1 MIGGVRKMDKV
12 IGIYCIE
19 NIKNNKRY
27 IGQSIDV
34 NLRLSNHKSALRHNR
49 HRNIHLQDAWNKYG
63 EENFNFYIICE
74 CTEEELD
81 DKECCYILEF
91 NCMNPSYGYNFESG
105 GNKNK
110 HPSDSS
116 RQKMSESHIGLQAG
130 ENNPSW
136 GIPKSAET
144 KKKISDTQKERFKNK
159 ENHPMFGRCQSQDT
173 KAKISFS
180 RKGKNAGENHPFF
193 GKTHSE
199 EERKKIS
206 QNRGGKPIFCPEL
219 NENFWGASEAEEK
232 YGISHSLIIACCRG
246 KRKHTGRHPFT
257 GEPLSWQYSINN
269 NTNNT

>member
-1 MIGGVRKMDKV
+1 MDKV

-19 NIKNNKRY
+19 NIKNNKKY

-74 CTEEELD
+74 CAEEELD
-81 DKECCYILEF
+81 DKECCYISEF

-110 HPSDSS
+110 HPSDNS

-130 ENNPSW
+130 ENSPSW

-159 ENHPMFGRCQSQDT
+159 ENHPMFGKCQSQDT
-173 KAKISFS
+173 KAKIGFS
-180 RKGKNAGENHPFF
+180 RKGKCAGENHPFF

-219 NENFWGASEAEEK
+219 NEIFWGASEAEEK

-246 KRKHTGRHPFT
+246 KRKHTGRHPLT

>member
-1 MIGGVRKMDKV
+1 MIGGGEKMDKV

-74 CTEEELD
+74 CAEEELD
-81 DKECCYILEF
+81 DKECCYISEF

-110 HPSDSS
+110 HPSDVT
-116 RQKMSESHIGLQAG
+116 RQKMSESHIGVQAG
-130 ENNPSW
+130 INNPAW
-136 GIPKSAET
+136 GVPKSAET
-144 KKKISDTQKERFKNK
+144 KKKISDTQMERFKNK
-159 ENHPMFGRCQSQDT
+159 ENHPMFGKHHSQD
-173 KAKISFS
+173 AKNKMSES
-180 RKGKNAGENHPFF
+180 LKGKYAGSNHPFF
-193 GKTHSE
+193 GQTHSE

-206 QNRGGKPIFCPEL
+206 QCRGGKPIFSPEL
-219 NENFWGASEAEEK
+219 NEEFWGAAAAEEK
-232 YGISHSLIIACCRG
+232 YGFNHSLIIACCRG
-246 KRKHTGRHPFT
+246 KRKHTGKHPIT
-257 GEPLSWQYSINN
+257 GEPLSWQYKMDN